1 MLTFDPFGR
10 GPGAVLRY
18 GQGTA
23 QGLLLAARLAE
34 RLGLL
39 DAPGAAAHLRLL
51 AAAGLP
57 TELGRKAVAVRELVL
72 LRALG
77 NPRVAGGSMLT
88 AVSPDDADA
97 LRPVEQ
103 PAVPV
108 ARAVRAAVLA

>member
-39 DAPGAAAHLRLL
+39 DAAGAAAHLRLL

-57 TELGRKAVAVRELVL
+57 TELGRKAVAARELVL

-77 NPRVAGGSMLT
+77 NPGW
-88 AVSPDDADA
+88 PAD
-97 LRPVEQ
+97 RC
-103 PAVPV
+103 
-108 ARAVRAAVLA
+108 